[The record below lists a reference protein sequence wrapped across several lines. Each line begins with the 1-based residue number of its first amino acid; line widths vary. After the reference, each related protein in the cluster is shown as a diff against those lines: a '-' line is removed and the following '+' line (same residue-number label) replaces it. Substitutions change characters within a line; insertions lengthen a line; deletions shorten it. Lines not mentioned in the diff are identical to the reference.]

1 MLGLRLIPSVD
12 RFIRIF
18 EAFKSFCNNT
28 QLYVLFPSPMQWK
41 PSIGFDLIFD
51 EHDIGVD
58 DFVIKEIL

>member
-1 MLGLRLIPSVD
+1 
-12 RFIRIF
+12 
-18 EAFKSFCNNT
+18 
-28 QLYVLFPSPMQWK
+28 MQWK